1 MSRNPL
7 FSHED
12 LKKRFPNASPAFLAA
27 NLDVQVPDQTGR
39 APQSSEP
46 ERPVRNDTLATK
58 SRKVGH
64 AKRGGVRYRV
74 SVVSFRTRLIDPDNL
89 TPKYFI
95 DAARYAGLIPD
106 DSAEHIELSVTQK
119 KDSKNPRTEITIEE
133 IP

>member
-1 MSRNPL
+1 MSQNPL
-7 FSHED
+7 ISHEA

-27 NLDVQVPDQTGR
+27 NMGARIPGEGGCVPK
-39 APQSSEP
+39 SSKP
-46 ERPVRNDTLATK
+46 ERPVRNDTLAKKPGK
-58 SRKVGH
+58 SGDS
-64 AKRGGVRYRV
+64 KRFRV
-74 SVVSFRTRLIDPDNL
+74 SVVSYRTRLIDPDNL